1 MFLEGIVLT
10 GKLSKYLKM
19 KPRETKL
26 NMTLSSLSV
35 ISKSMLLSSKPN
47 LRVRLF
53 KLLLLLTKM
62 KQLTSLVVL
71 KILRKNWLL
80 SKTLS
85 VICKVLTY
93 SESKLINVLVSK
105 VLARTPN
112 LRKENSNAHL
122 TI

>member
-1 MFLEGIVLT
+1 M
-10 GKLSKYLKM
+10 KM
-19 KPRETKL
+19 KSKEIKL

-35 ISKSMLLSSKPN
+35 ISKSMLPSSKPN

-53 KLLLLLTKM
+53 KLLLLLTKV
-62 KQLTSLVVL
+62 KLLTSLVAL

-80 SKTLS
+80 SKTIILFLS
-85 VICKVLTY
+85 VICKVLTC
-93 SESKLINVLVSK
+93 SESKSINVLVSK
-105 VLARTPN
+105 VLARTLN